1 MTFDDN
7 KFHWRIQGIH
17 LSRSNFLQIIFLT
30 YVLVNE
36 RGLEFVADPGFAK
49 GGGTNSK
56 SRSPKLLLPPAN
68 EVGER

>member
-1 MTFDDN
+1 MMLDDN

-36 RGLEFVADPGFAK
+36 KGLEFVADPGFPV
-49 GGGTNSK
+49 GGGAISK
-56 SRSPKLLLPPAN
+56 SRESKPIITT
-68 EVGER
+68 RQ